1 MSRLFKVALLQLVSL
16 GRNRE
21 ANLQKGDE
29 FCRVAASAG
38 ADLTLFPEMWSIGY
52 QAFDPERPDD
62 RRAWLSLAASTE
74 DPFVAHFGDLA
85 QKLSM
90 AIGITYLERR
100 PGAPRN
106 TLALFDRR
114 GKLALIYS
122 KVHLGPWGPPD
133 NACAA
138 GDDFP
143 VCALDTRL
151 GFVRIGA
158 MICFD
163 REFPEAA
170 RMLMLNGAEL
180 ILTPNACDLDDRK
193 SGVGDVRIA
202 QFRSR
207 AFENMVAVA
216 MANYAAPQ
224 CDGRSV
230 AFYPDGTLVVQA
242 DSTERVVLAEFDLG
256 RLREYREREAGREG
270 ARRPEKYAAITA
282 PEHSRPRGSPS
293 P

>member
-62 RRAWLSLAASTE
+62 RRAWLSLR
-74 DPFVAHFGDLA
+74 L
-85 QKLSM
+85 
-90 AIGITYLERR
+90 R
-100 PGAPRN
+100 PKTHSWRTSETWPRSSAWPYVFRGAPG
-106 TLALFDRR
+106 LALFDRR

-151 GFVRIGA
+151 GVVRIGA

-202 QFRSR
+202 QRVRKHGRGRDGQLRASR
-207 AFENMVAVA
+207 GWPASRRR
-216 MANYAAPQ
+216 AP
-224 CDGRSV
+224 
-230 AFYPDGTLVVQA
+230 
-242 DSTERVVLAEFDLG
+242 
-256 RLREYREREAGREG
+256 
-270 ARRPEKYAAITA
+270 
-282 PEHSRPRGSPS
+282 
-293 P
+293 